1 MLALIYCCTFLLPMF
16 YLIEFPFVSKDDFA
30 VLKFYLFIFTFIFHL
45 LFFFV
50 WKIAQHFSCVL
61 SAILTWN
68 ANQQFFLSVEDKTK
82 INRFKL

>member
-50 WKIAQHFSCVL
+50 WKIAQHFLMCSLCHIDL
-61 SAILTWN
+61 ECKSAILS
-68 ANQQFFLSVEDKTK
+68 FC
-82 INRFKL
+82 